1 MPDPTTTSVPA
12 YRRVL
17 LKLSGDSFTRPGQTG
32 VSMDEVSK
40 IAAQAKRVADRG
52 VQLAIVVGGGNII
65 RGAQF
70 SKAGNIVTQATA
82 DYMGM
87 LATVINGIIL
97 QDFLEKAHQQEVRT
111 LSAIEV
117 RAFTEPY
124 IRRRALGHMEKGRV
138 VILAGGSS
146 NPRFTT
152 DTAGVLRAIELE
164 AQMMI
169 KGTKVDGVYSRDPS
183 AGDGA
188 EFISKISQHD
198 FIVQK
203 LGILDR
209 TAVTLAGEN
218 KMPIRVLNILKKG
231 NLKKALG
238 GEDVGSVIVP
248 D

>member
-1 MPDPTTTSVPA
+1 MKKFS
-12 YRRVL
+12 RVI
-17 LKLSGDSFTRPGQTG
+17 LKISGEVMSGHGKTG
-32 VSMDEVSK
+32 FDKEAIQF
-40 IAAQAKRVADRG
+40 IAGEIHDAVRATKC
-52 VQLAIVVGGGNII
+52 QLAIVIGGGNII
-65 RGAQF
+65 RGSRLIEGIGSSTIIAD
-70 SKAGNIVTQATA
+70 QA
-82 DYMGM
+82 GM